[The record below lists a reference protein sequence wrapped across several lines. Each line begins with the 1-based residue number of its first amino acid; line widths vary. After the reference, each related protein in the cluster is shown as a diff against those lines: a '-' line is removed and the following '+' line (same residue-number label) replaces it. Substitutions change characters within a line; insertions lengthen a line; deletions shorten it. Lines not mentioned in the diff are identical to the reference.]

1 MAILEAMAG
10 IESEV
15 SMTSDSIRA
24 VVSSSA
30 AIDIEASSVTTG
42 TILSGTVSSGTVSSG
57 TVSSGTVTS
66 ATTTTELAVT
76 FSELSS
82 LASVQQQC
90 ALLRQSKL
98 ELPVLHTVVSLLQ
111 LLSLVAFHLIYQS
124 SLC

>member
-57 TVSSGTVTS
+57 TVSSGT
-66 ATTTTELAVT
+66 TTTELAVT